1 MVHWPKSNVGRVM
14 TIVIALI
21 VGLGLVQS
29 AIALSGTFV
38 WITLAVA
45 ALAVFVAVVVHR
57 RAQEASDL
65 ALADAPSFADVLPEW
80 NHRKDLEAAKAG
92 RGTNLDRTP
101 RPVPPGAPAPQA
113 RRVPPS
119 RSDVVRRTE
128 GDQNSGPV
136 SVNRTASP
144 PATKNPHSASDAP
157 SSATFR

>member
-45 ALAVFVAVVVHR
+45 VLAVFVTIVVHR

-65 ALADAPSFADVLPEW
+65 ALADAPSFADILPQW
-80 NHRKDLEAAKAG
+80 NSRRDLEAARQG
-92 RGTNLDRTP
+92 GTAVTQP
-101 RPVPPGAPAPQA
+101 STGPTGSAGAPTE
-113 RRVPPS
+113 
-119 RSDVVRRTE
+119 DVAVE
-128 GDQNSGPV
+128 QV
-136 SVNRTASP
+136 
-144 PATKNPHSASDAP
+144 
-157 SSATFR
+157 